1 MREGGQAQ
9 KVNVTIR
16 TQEKSNADQFIS
28 INGGVREMAISPNGK
43 EIAFVAR
50 GEVFVTSVD
59 GSLTKRITNT
69 PEAEQFVTFSPDGKS
84 VVYAAERDGKWSI
97 FKSTRQREAQ
107 EPFFFASTLLKEEPM
122 FSVDVDAYLP
132 NFSPDGKNWPILKV
146 EEI

>member
-1 MREGGQAQ
+1 MG
-9 KVNVTIR
+9 
-16 TQEKSNADQFIS
+16 
-28 INGGVREMAISPNGK
+28 NGK

-97 FKSTRQREAQ
+97 FKSTKQREAQ

-132 NFSPDGKNWPILKV
+132 NFSPDGKKLAYIKGRRNLV
-146 EEI
+146 VRDVASGNEVSLLTEDDLFH